1 MRQHQV
7 GVAGEEMAERY
18 LNGQLGMSCLARRY
32 RAQDGEIDLIME
44 DKGTVV
50 FVEVKARPG
59 GRAGSGFAAVGPD
72 KQRRLAHAALNYL
85 IEREWMA
92 RPVRFDVVEITSG
105 GLRHVPNA
113 FMPGAWV

>member
-7 GVAGEEMAERY
+7 GVAGEEMAQRYLTERY
-18 LNGQLGMSCLARRY
+18 GMRCLARRY

-44 DKGTVV
+44 DGDAVV

-59 GRAGSGFAAVGPD
+59 GRAGSGFAAVGRD

-85 IEREWMA
+85 IERDWMA
-92 RPVRFDVVEITSG
+92 PPVRFDVVEITRDG
-105 GLRHVPNA
+105 IMHIPNA
-113 FMPGAWV
+113 WMAC